1 MSPLFFVVRLK
12 IDAIS
17 IEVVKAMYE
26 LYELFGQRIP
36 LVEEWQ
42 SYEPGVFELPQGGG
56 QVSPERIVEQIQP
69 WLEEYPWI
77 TADLAAIRWGNGTL

>member
-26 LYELFGQRIP
+26 LYERFSQRIP

-42 SYEPGVFELPQGGG
+42 SYEPGVFVLCLLYT
-56 QVSPERIVEQIQP
+56 SPSPRD
-69 WLEEYPWI
+69 
-77 TADLAAIRWGNGTL
+77 ATLSRMPSSA